1 MNDKKLLCTALFE
14 QIYIMRS
21 NKQQRFD
28 VIRKRHNSKPRYL
41 QAAVQRRTRRMLHN
55 AHGLLWHCHR

>member
-1 MNDKKLLCTALFE
+1 
-14 QIYIMRS
+14 MRS

-28 VIRKRHNSKPRYL
+28 VIKKCHNSKPRYL

-55 AHGLLWHCHR
+55 AHGPLRHSRR